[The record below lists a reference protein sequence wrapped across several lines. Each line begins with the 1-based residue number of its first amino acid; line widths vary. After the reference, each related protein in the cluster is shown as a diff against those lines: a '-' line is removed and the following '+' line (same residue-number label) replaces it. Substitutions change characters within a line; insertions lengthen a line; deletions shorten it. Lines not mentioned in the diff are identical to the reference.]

1 MEAKEIGR
9 REFLR
14 YSAAAAAMG
23 VGLRDSEWSAGQ
35 EQARVKWRKGIKIGM
50 LPREMSDAEKFK
62 LAARCG
68 FEGIDAAPLTDLAA
82 ARKQAEWAR
91 EAGAPIHGVVFGWW
105 PPFDGDT
112 AGKDKKALADMENAL
127 RCAQAM
133 AADTVLLVPT
143 RVTETYGYVEAYQHS
158 QGLIRRLLPLAEE
171 LQVIIALEN
180 VWNNFLLSPMEFGR
194 YIDELESRWV
204 RAYFDVG
211 NLIIQGYA
219 QHWIRALGKRIVKI
233 DLKDYRRKGQEFV
246 NLPEGDVNWPEV
258 YKALKEIGFEG
269 WMTAEVKGGNEEYL
283 TDLAGRMDRIIA
295 GKF

>member
-1 MEAKEIGR
+1 MKTKDIER
-9 REFLR
+9 RTFLK
-14 YSAAAAAMG
+14 YSAAAVG
-23 VGLRDSEWSAGQ
+23 VGLMGAELLEGQ
-35 EQARVKWRKGIKIGM
+35 EQERPKWRKGIKIGM
-50 LPREMSDAEKFK
+50 LPRGMSDAEKFK

-68 FEGIDAAPLTDLAA
+68 FEGIDAVPLTDMEA
-82 ARKQAEWAR
+82 ARKQADLAR

-127 RCAQAM
+127 RCASSM
-133 AADTVLLVPT
+133 EVDTVLLVPT
-143 RVTETYGYVEAYQHS
+143 RVTETYDYVEAYKHT
-158 QGLIRRLLPLAEE
+158 QGLIRKLLPLAEE
-171 LQVIIALEN
+171 LEVIIALEN
-180 VWNNFLLSPMEFGR
+180 VWNNFLLSPIEFAR
-194 YIDELESRWV
+194 YIDELQSKWV

-246 NLPEGDVNWPEV
+246 NLLEGDVNWPEV
-258 YKALKEIGFEG
+258 HKALQEIGFAG
-269 WMTAEVKGGNEEYL
+269 WMTAEVRWGDQEYL